1 MQVMMV
7 EVAPI
12 LHGMMAQDTN
22 LGMICKMI
30 QLMNTDK
37 KVNGGWKKMTGLESV
52 WKTGLIA
59 SLFLMLPQ
67 LVTASEIKVAVSIRP
82 IHSLVQQV
90 LGEVGQA
97 ELMMTGGSS
106 PHGGALRPS
115 ERQALARADL
125 VFIIDPSF
133 ESAYSKV
140 LPPEERLVVLSASP
154 GITLLG
160 KRIDVTFDHDNQ
172 GHDDHDDY
180 DNNEHDDHD
189 NHGHDDHDDYEHD
202 DHDNHGQDDHDNH
215 GHDDHDDQRHD
226 DQGHKGHNHEHDGL
240 VDLHLWL
247 NPDNAKAMIMVIRD
261 RLQARYPEHA
271 VAFAANADMALKAL
285 DQLDQELSAVLRP
298 VQGRGF
304 ITHHDAYA
312 YFEKK
317 YDMRSLASIFDH
329 DGQATDISRLRTL
342 RNAVHHGEVICI
354 FHEPQYNK
362 DVLSVLDPDGILR
375 SHEIDPLSADIPA
388 GGGFYAAMM
397 RRLAQDF
404 HDCLMP

>member
-1 MQVMMV
+1 M
-7 EVAPI
+7 
-12 LHGMMAQDTN
+12 HGMMAQDTN

-30 QLMNTDK
+30 QLMNKDK

-133 ESAYSKV
+133 ESVYSKV

-180 DNNEHDDHD
+180 DNNEHDD
-189 NHGHDDHDDYEHD
+189 
-202 DHDNHGQDDHDNH
+202 
-215 GHDDHDDQRHD
+215 QRHD
-226 DQGHKGHNHEHDGL
+226 NQGHKGHNHEHDGL